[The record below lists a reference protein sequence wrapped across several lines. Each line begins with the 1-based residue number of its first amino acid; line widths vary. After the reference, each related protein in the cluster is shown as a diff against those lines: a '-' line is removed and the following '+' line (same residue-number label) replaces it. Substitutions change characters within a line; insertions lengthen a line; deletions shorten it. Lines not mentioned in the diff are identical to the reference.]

1 MLPNEEKEL
10 GEFAAAI
17 RRLLATGN
25 PNPKRIDC
33 FRFTKRIKALAWHGK
48 PDRDLDEVLDHISH
62 CSPCVK
68 DHRRFKTQY
77 RLYRRSIGI
86 VPYAAAAVVLFL
98 AGIQFEA
105 TWRRHSPTIATDSA
119 TGLHLS
125 ESQQGHEMAGFETP
139 QALTL
144 NLESNLRGEG
154 EGKLIMADLPRGRLQ
169 LTLQLPKGAKP
180 GRYAVRLSRRA
191 REPLLETEGMA
202 STDQRN
208 DSILRI
214 NEIDTSKI
222 IPGKYRLSLRRGSLD
237 WVDFD
242 VKVK

>member
-1 MLPNEEKEL
+1 
-10 GEFAAAI
+10 
-17 RRLLATGN
+17 
-25 PNPKRIDC
+25 
-33 FRFTKRIKALAWHGK
+33 
-48 PDRDLDEVLDHISH
+48 
-62 CSPCVK
+62 
-68 DHRRFKTQY
+68 
-77 RLYRRSIGI
+77 
-86 VPYAAAAVVLFL
+86 
-98 AGIQFEA
+98 
-105 TWRRHSPTIATDSA
+105 
-119 TGLHLS
+119 
-125 ESQQGHEMAGFETP
+125 MAGFETP

-169 LTLQLPKGAKP
+169 LTLQLPKGVKP